1 MYVLTM
7 ARVDCKSCV
16 LIVIKITPCFEV
28 ILIFSEQVR
37 NLVSGC
43 RALVIV
49 FTMLE
54 DNSDGRFSI
63 DI

>member
-7 ARVDCKSCV
+7 ARIDCTSCV

-28 ILIFSEQVR
+28 ILIFSEPVR

>member
-1 MYVLTM
+1 MYVLTI
-7 ARVDCKSCV
+7 ARIDCKSCV
-16 LIVIKITPCFEV
+16 LIVIKIAPCFEV
-28 ILIFSEQVR
+28 ILIFSVQVR
-37 NLVSGC
+37 NRVSGC

>member
-1 MYVLTM
+1 MYVLTI
-7 ARVDCKSCV
+7 ARIECKSCV

-28 ILIFSEQVR
+28 ILIFSAQVR

-43 RALVIV
+43 RAFVIV
-49 FTMLE
+49 FTTLE
-54 DNSDGRFSI
+54 DNSDGSFSI

>member
-1 MYVLTM
+1 MYVLTI
-7 ARVDCKSCV
+7 ARIDCKSCV

-28 ILIFSEQVR
+28 ILIFSAQVK

-43 RALVIV
+43 RALVIAV
-49 FTMLE
+49 TMLV

>member
-7 ARVDCKSCV
+7 ARIDCKSSV

-43 RALVIV
+43 RALTIV
-49 FTMLE
+49 FTILE